1 MAYRTR
7 LHGDLGWQATLITAQ
22 LTSSS
27 SSLCLSPT
35 HSPQLMITA
44 AAHEEHFDVQGFNVQ
59 SAVGMMIQEG
69 RGQNVLRLHKYKS

>member
-35 HSPQLMITA
+35 HSPQLNMIMITA

-69 RGQNVLRLHKYKS
+69 GVKMS